1 MGFLDKFDDRR
12 QAWIG
17 IFFALAGLL
26 VSGSSAFISVF
37 DLYGRRT
44 ETRIEQDLPSKIQKL
59 TASLNSAAEVIGQIE
74 LEIKQRQE
82 LVQQLEKDADKAS
95 KLAALNKDQLD
106 AVAQVLRTE
115 IKSDERQNFWTAQI
129 LAFFYAAL
137 GVALSELYRFIM
149 RWRAR
154 KRIVGS

>member
-1 MGFLDKFDDRR
+1 MSNWLDRGIDRFR
-12 QAWIG
+12 SVMIVVV
-17 IFFALAGLL
+17 AGAAL
-26 VSGSSAFISVF
+26 VSASSSLFSKLEIAFFGEKVAKPSN
-37 DLYGRRT
+37 
-44 ETRIEQDLPSKIQKL
+44 LPAKVQTL
-59 TASLNSAAEVIGQIE
+59 TASLNTAAQVIGQIE
-74 LEIKQRQE
+74 AEIKQRQE
-82 LVQQLEKDADKAS
+82 LVQQLERDADQAS

-115 IKSDERQNFWTAQI
+115 IRSDERQNFWTAQL

-154 KRIVGS
+154 TKIVN